1 MLLELI
7 LNNEWLL
14 IIISLLLLYLGWRIR
29 KAWKNFLFFLLK
41 RKGKK
46 GENLA
51 FKILEKEGYEV
62 LEEQYSLDGML
73 HEDNIR
79 IEYKVKPDFL
89 VIRDGQK
96 FVAEVKTGGSALIQ
110 NRATRRQL
118 LEYSH
123 LNKKNII
130 LLIDIES
137 RKIKKIDF
145 S

>member
-1 MLLELI
+1 MTEIL

-14 IIISLLLLYLGWRIR
+14 IVFIILILYLGWRIR
-29 KAWKNFLFFLLK
+29 KAWKNFLFFLIK

-46 GENLA
+46 GESIA
-51 FKILEKEGYEV
+51 IKILEKEGYKV
-62 LEEQYSLDGML
+62 LEEQYSLDGLL

>member
-1 MLLELI
+1 MTEIL

-14 IIISLLLLYLGWRIR
+14 IVFIILILYLGWRIR

-46 GENLA
+46 GESIA
-51 FKILEKEGYEV
+51 FKILEKEGYKV
-62 LEEQYSLDGML
+62 LEEQYSLDGIL

-89 VIRDGQK
+89 VIKDGQK
-96 FVAEVKTGGSALIQ
+96 FIAEVKTGGSALIQ
-110 NRATRRQL
+110 NIATRRQL
-118 LEYSH
+118 LEYSY